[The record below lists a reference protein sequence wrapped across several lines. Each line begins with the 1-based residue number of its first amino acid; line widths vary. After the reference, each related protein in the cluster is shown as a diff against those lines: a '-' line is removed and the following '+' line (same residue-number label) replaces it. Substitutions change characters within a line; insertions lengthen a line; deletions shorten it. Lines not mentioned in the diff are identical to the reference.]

1 MKANDR
7 GSPEV
12 LRGQPAPSCAA
23 WYQLARPIQRG
34 PRASLSAPQPQC
46 WLGCHKRQGKT
57 PGIEP
62 PARPW
67 RGSVQEWPKG

>member
-1 MKANDR
+1 MRANDR
-7 GSPEV
+7 GNPEV
-12 LRGQPAPSCAA
+12 LRGQPAPPCAA

-46 WLGCHKRQGKT
+46 WLGNHKRQGKT

-62 PARPW
+62 PA
-67 RGSVQEWPKG
+67 